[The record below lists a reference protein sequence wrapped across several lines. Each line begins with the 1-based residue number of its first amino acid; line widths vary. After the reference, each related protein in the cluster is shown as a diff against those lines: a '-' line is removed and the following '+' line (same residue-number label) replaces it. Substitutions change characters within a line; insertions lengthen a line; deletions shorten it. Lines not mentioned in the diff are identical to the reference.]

1 MTWSFDKKNIKKEND
16 RFCLNE
22 ILVRVLVKRVREN
35 HGAGNVIET
44 TVTGYTR
51 ATITTHDG
59 NKIILY
65 AHPCFQGNPRYDWA
79 YVHFQEI
86 SVDGIEVENHYP
98 SRIIGFIELDGGI
111 TEAMIQ
117 CTEKPLLWSEIET
130 DFFSTVKLD
139 TSVDISIITVP
150 ISALVHPLCVF
161 PESFTSKER
170 FVVVVLPKRNWSCYF
185 GSKIK

>member
-1 MTWSFDKKNIKKEND
+1 MRKIND
-16 RFCLNE
+16 IHETGKVGE
-22 ILVRVLVKRVREN
+22 I
-35 HGAGNVIET
+35 
-44 TVTGYTR
+44 TVTRHTK
-51 ATITTHDG
+51 ATITMNDG

-65 AHPCFQGNPRYDWA
+65 AHPCFQRNPRYDWA

-98 SRIIGFIELDGGI
+98 SCLIGFIELDGGI
-111 TEAMIQ
+111 TEAVIQ
-117 CTEKPLLWSEIET
+117 CTEKSLLWSEIET

-139 TSVDISIITVP
+139 TSVDISIVTVP

-161 PESFTSKER
+161 LESFTSKER
-170 FVVVVLPKRNWSCYF
+170 FVVVLPKQNWSRYF